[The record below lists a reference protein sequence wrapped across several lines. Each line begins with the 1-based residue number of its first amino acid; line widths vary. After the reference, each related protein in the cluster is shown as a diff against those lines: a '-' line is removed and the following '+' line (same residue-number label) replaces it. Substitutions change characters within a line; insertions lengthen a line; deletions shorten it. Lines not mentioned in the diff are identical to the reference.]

1 MTEMIVLGVVA
12 VLIAV
17 SLSKPAR
24 RFFKSIF
31 ALAEAKAD
39 RAAESLAN
47 VDPIGVYKMQISN
60 AIESAAN
67 ASKVVEQAAK
77 QLESLQRQVD
87 SELKEQQRITA
98 RIQAVIQ
105 NGDPNK
111 TAEKYALELER
122 VESSLAANQQQLEI
136 AQNTYND
143 NLQLV
148 SRYEHQVSEARKD
161 AEKLGFQLQQSEA
174 EKSLNQMAVN
184 MREQLCLGDLAQA
197 RERVQAKIDANRGA
211 SRAAHDLSQ
220 QGLAEEADEELE
232 RKQRAAEILARFAK

>member
-1 MTEMIVLGVVA
+1 MEMIMLACVA
-12 VLIAV
+12 LLIVAAC
-17 SLSKPAR
+17 SKPAR

-31 ALAEAKAD
+31 TFAESKANS
-39 RAAESLAN
+39 AAETVAN
-47 VDPIGVYKMQISN
+47 ADPIGVYKMQISN
-60 AIESAAN
+60 AIESGAN
-67 ASKVVEQAAK
+67 ASKVVEQAAR

-87 SELKEQQRITA
+87 AELKEQQRITS

-122 VESSLAANQQQLEI
+122 IESSLAANQQQLEI

-148 SRYEHQVSEARKD
+148 SRYEQQVSQARKD

-174 EKSLNQMAVN
+174 EKNLNQMTAN

-197 RERVQAKIDANRGA
+197 RERVQAQIDANRGA

-232 RKQRAAEILARFAK
+232 RKQRATEILARLQK